1 MTYLITGA
9 NRGLGLELV
18 REGARL
24 GFDIIATCRKS
35 GEYLDELA
43 GQYAGQIRIIPMDV
57 ASTESVK
64 SACRE
69 IMGRYKSLNG
79 FINNAAVLYGSKYDL
94 NDPITTIDIKE
105 TENTFNINCTGVVRV
120 MKYFMPLVYG
130 AEGDRCVVNITSEGA
145 VLKETGHH
153 YASYAASKSALNSYT
168 QRMRNYLASQEN
180 TKDIRMYMIH
190 PGRMHTKM
198 GVENAQIQPS
208 ESARGIWEIIT
219 RKKDLMSSIPFFD
232 YMGKHL

>member
-9 NRGLGLELV
+9 NRGLGLELA

-24 GFDIIATCRKS
+24 GFDIIAACRNS
-35 GEYLDELA
+35 GGDLDELVR
-43 GQYAGQIRIIPMDV
+43 QYSAQIRIISMDV
-57 ASTESVK
+57 ASTESVE
-64 SACRE
+64 SASRE
-69 IMGRYKSLNG
+69 ITGRYKSLNG
-79 FINNAAVLYGSKYDL
+79 FINNAAVLYGSKYDPK
-94 NDPITTIDIKE
+94 DPITAIDIKE
-105 TENTFNINCTGVVRV
+105 TGDTFNINFTGVVRV
-120 MKYFMPLVYG
+120 MKYFMPLVYS
-130 AEGDRCVVNITSEGA
+130 AEGYRCVVNITSEGA

-153 YASYAASKSALNSYT
+153 YASYAASKSALNNYT

-180 TKDIRMYMIH
+180 TRDIRVYMIH

-232 YMGKHL
+232 YMGNHL